1 MGKILL
7 CLVIALLLGFFI
19 GWLFS
24 KALTSEKRTLKT
36 DENNED
42 ENQSQTIFE
51 ELEQKYEA
59 EKALAEGYEIKN
71 RELKGELMKKIS
83 ILESTS
89 ERLKDIQVYDKDDI
103 NKIVELEKRLKK
115 KEAELMEFETILV
128 KAEETIEKLSKK

>member
-7 CLVIALLLGFFI
+7 CLVIALLLGFLI

-24 KALTSEKRTLKT
+24 KALTSEKRSVNN
-36 DENNED
+36 DNNED
-42 ENQSQTIFE
+42 ENQSQSIFE
-51 ELEQKYEA
+51 ELEQKYET
-59 EKALAEGYEIKN
+59 EKALAESYAIKN

-89 ERLKDIQVYDKDDI
+89 ERLKDIQIYDKDDTS
-103 NKIVELEKRLKK
+103 KIAELEKRLKK

-128 KAEETIEKLSKK
+128 KAEETIEKLSQK